1 MHLAERGETFL
12 QGWLACYRRVAAPGR
27 DTPPMAPT
35 SPSSCVNIECA
46 IYLLLAIRDL

>member
-1 MHLAERGETFL
+1 M
-12 QGWLACYRRVAAPGR
+12 ACYRRVAAPGR

-46 IYLLLAIRDL
+46 IYLLAIAIYLLLAIRDL